1 MEGLPLECVEHIVSY
16 IEDLATIYSL
26 LTVNRQFFHI
36 SCRIL
41 YRNPLYAAWKWSDKN
56 GTLGFAKRLQALFDF
71 ILEFSSS
78 TNANVEYLRRRRG
91 IKQWRYSFPISNTT
105 STNSNNQDSPNTP
118 TLDYL
123 NLIEIFDYPDT
134 RWSSTDPIL
143 SHPSTSAIEKEL
155 QLDAPQ
161 LRTFIKHT
169 ITWAACAHHFETI
182 RELYIPTCK
191 IGPYSNVIPQLS
203 NLRVVTFDYLVDDY
217 GQDLTFDENGELG
230 RNVSTITSE
239 TNDNDGGE
247 QHFIGY
253 EQKQK
258 ESYLAS
264 LEFVKA
270 FTAHH
275 GVSLLQDCRA
285 YRQYD
290 DPSED
295 IFQQIQN
302 LLPPLRHPNELTLA
316 NWHRFIKWAEITDL
330 SHVVDIELLC
340 RNKYEPLRNFLEAW
354 PEKTV
359 SSVLSRCR
367 RLRSIEMDKVHEPEL
382 FHWAAIERTN
392 QLQHLSYNDTNNT
405 GMPTLQHPPLTLP
418 PLKKIDIS
426 CSVGAFKQLI
436 HDAVAAFAPTLECLV
451 VEGIFAMNLEST
463 EPIRL
468 GPVGSSVWQFPRLK
482 TLYFGYSDGPIVLE
496 RSALDQCPLL
506 EKLHIEAIPSS
517 HYSLEDLQPTFMN
530 TWHMAHL
537 TTLDLRGPTAWDF
550 CPKSFQYM
558 PSLLT
563 LTLESTADTSTSAYN
578 QGHIESHQ
586 QEASWINS
594 TIQRKRQVWLQILES
609 ESNDFQL
616 SCLKEATF
624 ISDMAVLVDLSN
636 FIRRCPRLHNLTLN
650 SRRVASQL
658 MPLQM
663 QIQARGNGSKIGV
676 NATTVENDTAESHFS
691 QRLHLYIRG
700 FHITDEQIDV
710 IPLLGHISGGRHY
723 VERLFLRRS
732 AGFSAS
738 RLAEACEK
746 SEYIMEVTT
755 SHILLADEDAKR
767 IGLARRHCSEGDFG
781 LTRPNSGRRY
791 CWYHFGSDDF
801 IRCRPELE

>member
-1 MEGLPLECVEHIVSY
+1 MQSKQ
-16 IEDLATIYSL
+16 
-26 LTVNRQFFHI
+26 QFFHI

-191 IGPYSNVIPQLS
+191 IGPYSNVIPQLF

-217 GQDLTFDENGELG
+217 EQNLIFDASGELG
-230 RNVSTITSE
+230 RDTSTTAFEI
-239 TNDNDGGE
+239 NDNGD
-247 QHFIGY
+247 IGQY
-253 EQKQK
+253 YTVPKDKQK

-270 FTAHH
+270 FIAYH
-275 GVSLLQDCRA
+275 GVSLLQDCRV
-285 YRQYD
+285 YIQNCD
-290 DPSED
+290 LGDT
-295 IFQQIQN
+295 IVQQIQD
-302 LLPPLRHPNELTLA
+302 LLPPLRQPRKLTLV
-316 NWHRFIKWAEITDL
+316 NWYRFIKWAEITDL
-330 SHVVDIELLC
+330 SHVVDIELSC
-340 RNKYEPLRNFLEAW
+340 RNKDEPLRGILESW

-451 VEGIFAMNLEST
+451 VEGIFSTSLESM

-468 GPVGSSVWQFPRLK
+468 GPVGSSVWRFPRLK
-482 TLYFGYSDGPIVLE
+482 SLFLRYADGPIILD

-506 EKLHIEAIPSS
+506 EKLQIESTL
-517 HYSLEDLQPTFMN
+517 SLYYPPVDLQPTFMN
-530 TWHMAHL
+530 IWYMAHL
-537 TTLDLRGPTAWDF
+537 TTLTLRGPTAWDF
-550 CPKSFQYM
+550 CPESFRSM
-558 PSLLT
+558 PSLSALI
-563 LTLESTADTSTSAYN
+563 LEGIVDTHTSPQG
-578 QGHIESHQ
+578 QGHMDPYQ
-586 QEASWINS
+586 QDTPWFNQVL
-594 TIQRKRQVWLQILES
+594 QRKRQVWQHIFES
-609 ESNDFQL
+609 ENDDFQL
-616 SCLKEATF
+616 PCLEQASF
-624 ISDMAVLVDLSN
+624 ISDMAGLVDLPN
-636 FIRRCPRLHNLTLN
+636 FIRRCPRLHYLALN
-650 SRRVASQL
+650 SRRSPSQL

-663 QIQARGNGSKIGV
+663 QIQAR
-676 NATTVENDTAESHFS
+676 ENDGNIIRLNTKKTEGDTTDSHLS
-691 QRLHLYIRG
+691 QRLQLYIHG
-700 FHITDEQIDV
+700 FRISDEQIDV
-710 IPLLGHISGGRHY
+710 IPLLGHICDGRHY
-723 VERLFLRRS
+723 VEHLFLRGS
-732 AGFSAS
+732 DGFSAL
-738 RLAEACEK
+738 RLVEACEK
-746 SEYIMEVTT
+746 SEYIMEVIV
-755 SHILLADEDAKR
+755 SRISLEEDDAKR
-767 IGLARRHCSEGDFG
+767 IGLARRDRYQGDFG
-781 LTRPNSGRRY
+781 LTRPNNGRRY
-791 CWYHFGSDDF
+791 CWYHFGNSDF
-801 IRCRPELE
+801 VRCRPERA

>member
-1 MEGLPLECVEHIVSY
+1 MNSLPLECVEHIVSY

-36 SCRIL
+36 SCRAL

-56 GTLGFAKRLQALFDF
+56 GIRGFAKRLQALFDF
-71 ILEFSSS
+71 ILEFSPS
-78 TNANVEYLRRRRG
+78 TNANVEYLRRCRG
-91 IKQWRYSFPISNTT
+91 IKQWRYSLPISNTT
-105 STNSNNQDSPNTP
+105 STNSNNQNGPNTP

-123 NLIEIFDYPDT
+123 NLIEIFDYPET

-143 SHPSTSAIEKEL
+143 SHPSASAIEKEL
-155 QLDAPQ
+155 QLDVPQ

-169 ITWAACAHHFETI
+169 ITWAACARHFETI
-182 RELYIPTCK
+182 RELYIPACK
-191 IGPYSNVIPQLS
+191 IGSYSNAIPQLS
-203 NLRVVTFDYLVDDY
+203 NLRIITFDYLVEDY
-217 GQDLTFDENGELG
+217 GQDLTFDENGEPG

-258 ESYLAS
+258 ESYHAS

-275 GVSLLQDCRA
+275 GVSLLQDCRV

-295 IFQQIQN
+295 ILQQIQN

-330 SHVVDIELLC
+330 GHVVDIELLC
-340 RNKYEPLRNFLEAW
+340 RNKYEPLRDFLEAW
-354 PEKTV
+354 PEKTI
-359 SSVLSRCR
+359 SSVLSRCC
-367 RLRSIEMDKVHEPEL
+367 RLQSIEMDKVYEPEL
-382 FHWAAIERTN
+382 FHWAAIERTD
-392 QLQHLSYNDTNNT
+392 QLQHLSYNGANNVD
-405 GMPTLQHPPLTLP
+405 MVTLQHPSPTLP
-418 PLKKIDIS
+418 PLKNIEIS
-426 CSVGAFKQLI
+426 CSTSVFKQLI
-436 HDAVAAFAPTLECLV
+436 HDAVAAFAPILECLV
-451 VEGIFAMNLEST
+451 VEGIFSTSLEST

-482 TLYFGYSDGPIVLE
+482 TLYLGYSDGPIVLE
-496 RSALDQCPLL
+496 RSALNQCPLL
-506 EKLHIEAIPSS
+506 EKLQIESIPPS
-517 HYSLEDLQPTFMN
+517 HYSSEDLRPTFMN

-563 LTLESTADTSTSAYN
+563 LTL
-578 QGHIESHQ
+578 
-586 QEASWINS
+586 
-594 TIQRKRQVWLQILES
+594 
-609 ESNDFQL
+609 
-616 SCLKEATF
+616 
-624 ISDMAVLVDLSN
+624 
-636 FIRRCPRLHNLTLN
+636 
-650 SRRVASQL
+650 L

-676 NATTVENDTAESHFS
+676 NATTVESDTAESHFS

-801 IRCRPELE
+801 IRCRPEQA